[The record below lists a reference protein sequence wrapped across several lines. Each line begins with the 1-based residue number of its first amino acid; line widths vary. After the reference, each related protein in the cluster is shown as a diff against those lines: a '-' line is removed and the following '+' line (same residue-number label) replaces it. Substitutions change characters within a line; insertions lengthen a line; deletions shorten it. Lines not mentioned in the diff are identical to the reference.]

1 MLIIAAVI
9 AAALIFYYSGFFKNV
24 PPPAQT
30 PSTSENASPATST
43 ESSASQSPSTPT
55 PTSSAALFVP
65 PIANWQARVT
75 KKPFGIYITPQT
87 SPVQPEKFKGYHT
100 GVDFETT
107 PAEQNTDVPVYAVC
121 SGTMLAKQTVSGYG
135 GAVVEICNLDGQTVT
150 ILYGH
155 LKISS
160 VSLIEGQAIT
170 AGQPIGI
177 LGKAYSA
184 ETDGERKHLHLG
196 IHLGSAINWLGYVSD
211 PSQLADWLDAMKY
224 F

>member
-1 MLIIAAVI
+1 MKNLYLKLIIILVL
-9 AAALIFYYSGFFKNV
+9 LIFAVVIIFIIANKGN
-24 PPPAQT
+24 A
-30 PSTSENASPATST
+30 PS
-43 ESSASQSPSTPT
+43 SQSLNQAIITPPSDTPNKK
-55 PTSSAALFVP
+55 SALLTLPLDNAL
-65 PIANWQARVT
+65 ARVT
-75 KKPFGIYITPQT
+75 KKPFGIKVSPNN
-87 SPVQPEKFKGYHT
+87 SPVMPERFSGYHT

-121 SGTMLAKQTVSGYG
+121 AGTLLAKQTVSGYG
-135 GAVVEICNLDGQTVT
+135 GAVVELCNLDGQTVT

-155 LKISS
+155 LKVSS
-160 VSLIEGQAIT
+160 VSLIKGQTIT

-196 IHLGSAINWLGYVSD
+196 IHLGDTINWLGYVSD